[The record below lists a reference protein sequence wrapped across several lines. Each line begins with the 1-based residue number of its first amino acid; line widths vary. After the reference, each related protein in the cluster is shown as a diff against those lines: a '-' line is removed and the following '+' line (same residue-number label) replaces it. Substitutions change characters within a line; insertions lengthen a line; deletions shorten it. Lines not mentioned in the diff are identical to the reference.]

1 MISRV
6 IGGEYAVDLDISYN
20 CESETRSK
28 LYASGRG
35 AFRAILEHD
44 IPDMKGEILLPDYI
58 CESVPNMILSLGLT
72 ASFYHIN
79 EDFLPEIESILKKI
93 NGKKAIVLVNYFG
106 MISSTQ
112 NGELIDE
119 IKRANPSIRIII
131 DDVQNYFG
139 IDSED
144 NCDYAFTSFRK
155 WFPVPDGA
163 RAIWK
168 NGEIHEDLYPD
179 ERFYKKTAGFSRY
192 KYAGNL
198 LKNYRSVIGDEV
210 SLELLEK
217 GEKMVP
223 DETLCVA
230 LPTTGS
236 AIAQIDMEQIKEKR
250 KRNAAVL
257 HEGLMQLGIKHLYA
271 EGSVPLFVP
280 IILDKGRDKVR
291 EKMFSQSVFCPIH
304 WSCDWITQINSGE
317 INTLADKE
325 LSLIC
330 DHRYDENDMKKQL
343 EILENACANI

>member
-20 CESETRSK
+20 CKTGTKSN

-35 AFRAILEHD
+35 AFRAILQHF

-93 NGKKAIVLVNYFG
+93 NGKKAIVLVDYFG

-112 NGELIDE
+112 KGELIDE
-119 IKRANPSIRIII
+119 IKRANPSIKIVI

-144 NCDYAFTSFRK
+144 KCDYAFTSFRK

-163 RAIWK
+163 RAVWK
-168 NGEIHEDLYPD
+168 NGSSYEDLYPD
-179 ERFYKKTAGFSRY
+179 ERTYGSISVFSKYKF
-192 KYAGNL
+192 AGNM
-198 LKNYRSVIGDEV
+198 LKNYRGIIGDEV

-217 GEKMVP
+217 GEKMVS

-230 LPTTGS
+230 LPTTS
-236 AIAQIDMEQIKEKR
+236 PAIAQLDMEQIRKKR
-250 KRNAAVL
+250 KRNAEVI
-257 HEGLMQLGIKHLYA
+257 HEGLTQMGIKHLYSEDA
-271 EGSVPLFVP
+271 VPLFVP
-280 IILDKGRDKVR
+280 IVLDRGRDIVR
-291 EKMFSQSVFCPIH
+291 KKMFSQSIFCPIH
-304 WSCDWITQINSGE
+304 WNCDWMIKINSACR
-317 INTLADKE
+317 NTLADKE

-330 DHRYDENDMKKQL
+330 DHRYDEQDMKKQL
-343 EILENACANI
+343 EILKDACANI